1 MYPDTYSLS
10 LYYSIVNNKDNF
22 LEAYIMRSLI
32 QNTEIEQKTGTLE
45 QAGLRYGF
53 GRNSIRKIA
62 NDAGAVIK
70 IGKSVRINF
79 TILDQY
85 MDELSE

>member
-1 MYPDTYSLS
+1 
-10 LYYSIVNNKDNF
+10 
-22 LEAYIMRSLI
+22 MRSLI

-79 TILDQY
+79 NELEEQLKVEEQESE
-85 MDELSE
+85 DED